1 MRTTIDINDDLLNE
15 VMNKSGAKTK
25 KSAIVTALKG
35 YLKLKKREELK
46 NLVGNYEEFGL
57 NHKGL
62 RKMRDER

>member
-25 KSAIVTALKG
+25 KSAIVTALKD

-46 NLVGNYEEFGL
+46 NLIGNYNEFGL
-57 NHKGL
+57 DHKGL